1 MTKADKAK
9 TAKPKGSR
17 QRRQWRDFFGELGG
31 SILNDIL
38 FLPLTLLPMALLAWL
53 FLTWGVLWLI
63 FPLLLIVISL
73 LIWLFYDRK

>member
-1 MTKADKAK
+1 MTKADNAK
-9 TAKPKGSR
+9 TAKLKKSR
-17 QRRQWRDFFGELGG
+17 QCRDFFGELGG
-31 SILNDIL
+31 SVLNDIL
-38 FLPLTLLPMALLAWL
+38 FLPLTLLPMALVAWL

>member
-1 MTKADKAK
+1 MTKAGKAK
-9 TAKPKGSR
+9 TAKHKKSGHCRP
-17 QRRQWRDFFGELGG
+17 WRDFFGELGG
-31 SILNDIL
+31 SVLNDIL

-53 FLTWGVLWLI
+53 FLAWGVLWLI

>member
-1 MTKADKAK
+1 MTKAGKAK
-9 TAKPKGSR
+9 TAKPQKFG
-17 QRRQWRDFFGELGG
+17 QWRDDLGELGG